1 MKLRSYIIHH
11 FSGNS
16 IFKALRQK
24 KETLLGEQGCYFKGQ
39 TMWKKSQAEKVHK
52 CQVTR
57 VFSCQRT
64 CFLVACFSQAI
75 RDHGKLMRCLWYSE
89 LSQIA
94 RTVVTKCH
102 KLSDLDK
109 RHLFCLTVLETRDLT
124 SRRWWNLVPSVHTRK
139 DVFKDYSL
147 VSGSSLTYDS
157 INPIFT

>member
-24 KETLLGEQGCYFKGQ
+24 KETLLGEQGCCFKGQ
-39 TMWKKSQAEKVHK
+39 TMWKKSQAKKVHE

-64 CFLVACFSQAI
+64 CFLVACFSYAI
-75 RDHGKLMRCLWYSE
+75 RDHGKLMRCLWCSE

-94 RTVVTKCH
+94 RTAVTKCH
-102 KLSDLDK
+102 KLSGLNK
-109 RHLFCLTVLETRDLT
+109 RHCFCLTVLETRGLT
-124 SRRWWNLVPSVHTRK
+124 SGCWWYLVPSVHTRK
-139 DVFKDYSL
+139 DMFEDSFL

-157 INPIFT
+157 INQIFT